1 VDVLA
6 FCAVSDPATGADT
19 TVDSTTYMQQSFI
32 SKTTYI
38 ILDLIH
44 SKLS

>member
-1 VDVLA
+1 MDVLS
-6 FCAVSDPATGADT
+6 FCGVSDPDTGSDT
-19 TVDSTTYMQQSFI
+19 TVDNTAHMQQSLT

>member
-6 FCAVSDPATGADT
+6 FCGVSDPDTGSNT
-19 TVDSTTYMQQSFI
+19 TVDSTAHMQQSFI